1 MIIIHY
7 FEMSKRKK
15 SPAYYTLLI
24 PGIFMAVLG
33 LGNVLLGSFK
43 YEQYQDTLIQNRQEL
58 ESYPNSSDNVESL
71 SPLQRLRSTTKQ
83 STRIMDLVRKAEA
96 RRDLYS
102 LVIYGGKVF
111 LLISALLL
119 GGAVLKKYHEDN
131 RQSSS

>member
-1 MIIIHY
+1 
-7 FEMSKRKK
+7 MSKRKK

-33 LGNVLLGSFK
+33 LGNILLGSFK
-43 YEQYQDTLIQNRQEL
+43 YEQYQDTLAENRHEL
-58 ESYPNSSDNVESL
+58 GNYPSLTDDIKEL
-71 SPLQRLRSTTKQ
+71 SPLQRLRSTDKQ
-83 STRIMDLVRKAEA
+83 SSRILAHVRKAEA

-119 GGAVLKKYHEDN
+119 GGAVLRKYHEDSK
-131 RQSSS
+131 QTFS